1 MAYRRDN
8 LLLYYKKVADFVREN
23 YDPDTM
29 TYAGFWRRHVFPRWP
44 MSYNTFLKI
53 INMKAEEYNAA
64 KERTTRLNKQQK
76 INI

>member
-29 TYAGFWRRHVFPRWP
+29 TYAGFWRRHVFPSWP
-44 MSYNTFLKI
+44 MRYSTFF
-53 INMKAEEYNAA
+53 
-64 KERTTRLNKQQK
+64 
-76 INI
+76 